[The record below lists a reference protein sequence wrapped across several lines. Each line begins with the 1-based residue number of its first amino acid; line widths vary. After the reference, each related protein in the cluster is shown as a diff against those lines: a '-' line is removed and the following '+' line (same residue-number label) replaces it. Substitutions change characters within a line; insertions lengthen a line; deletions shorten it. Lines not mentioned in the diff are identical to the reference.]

1 MKYRIFQIT
10 ASTFLSAKVTRIL
23 DTNSLLESDNKYHKR
38 LEHGEIILDLD
49 RGRVSAAEMGMESI
63 YVRNE
68 SS

>member
-1 MKYRIFQIT
+1 M
-10 ASTFLSAKVTRIL
+10 FLSAKVTRIL

-38 LEHGEIILDLD
+38 LEYGEIILDLD
-49 RGRVSAAEMGMESI
+49 RVRVSAAEMGSESI